1 MSENIIGSLSFIS
14 LRNPVFTS
22 SKVATPVL
30 KVQRLGKPADA
41 SNLPELSPKV
51 QPAEPKRIVSELS
64 KFRMETQIP
73 KVIPETPW
81 YDRAVSE
88 RFSFSLWCVNTSH
101 SRSATKI
108 EPGTS
113 RGWS

>member
-1 MSENIIGSLSFIS
+1 
-14 LRNPVFTS
+14 
-22 SKVATPVL
+22 
-30 KVQRLGKPADA
+30 
-41 SNLPELSPKV
+41 
-51 QPAEPKRIVSELS
+51 
-64 KFRMETQIP
+64 METQIL
-73 KVIPETPW
+73 KVILETPW

-113 RGWS
+113 RGWSWGSDLQGFRLCIEGRGRGSQLASSQTRRCGVRSKS